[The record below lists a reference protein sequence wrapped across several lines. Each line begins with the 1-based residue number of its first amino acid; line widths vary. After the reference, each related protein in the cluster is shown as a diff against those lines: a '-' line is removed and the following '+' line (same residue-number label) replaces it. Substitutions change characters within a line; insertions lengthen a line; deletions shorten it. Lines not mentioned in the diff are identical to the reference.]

1 MLCVLGKCV
10 LIFHYYLLCL
20 SHTMMTILSHH
31 ARRWLCCCRRSIHWC
46 FYYSRVTRKKKKNRN
61 WQQIRGARFEKR
73 QAHTYMTFFSFNL
86 FITQVHHL
94 SLIFHSYW
102 VSDETTHN
110 DEQVTKGSKHVHII
124 QSFEFNEMAISEK
137 NVHASQTDRLYR
149 AHYKR
154 LSTEVMTIFT
164 SHFDKL
170 FYFV

>member
-46 FYYSRVTRKKKKNRN
+46 FYYSRVTRKKRKIEIDNKLGAHDLRN
-61 WQQIRGARFEKR
+61 DK
-73 QAHTYMTFFSFNL
+73 HTHIWPFFFNL